1 MENNKVV
8 IITGASSGIGE
19 ATSKLLS
26 EKNFKLVLAA
36 RRIEKL
42 QKIADS
48 LNNRNDVLTIQTD
61 VTDKIQVQNL
71 IDTTVEKFGRVD
83 ALVNNA
89 GIMPLSYLEEGRTED
104 WENMVD
110 VNIKGVLYGINSV
123 LPYMIEQMNG
133 HIINVSSVAGRQV
146 FPTATVYCGTKF
158 AVNAITEGMR
168 QELSK
173 KYNIKVTAIE
183 PGATETELQSHIPN
197 EEIKS
202 KFEVRTKTSK
212 ILESVDIA
220 NAIHFALTQP
230 DHVNVTE
237 IMVHPTEG
245 PR

>member
-1 MENNKVV
+1 MNKEKVV

-19 ATSKLLS
+19 ATAKLLS
-26 EKNFKLVLAA
+26 DKNFKLVLAA
-36 RRIEKL
+36 RRLEKL

-48 LNNRNDVLTIQTD
+48 LNNSKNVLTVQTD
-61 VTDKIQVQNL
+61 VTDKNQVHNL
-71 IDTTVEKFGRVD
+71 IDTTIEEFGRVD

-89 GIMPLSYLEEGRTED
+89 GIMPLSYLEEGRIED
-104 WENMVD
+104 WEKMID

-123 LPYMIEQMNG
+123 IPVMKEQMNG

-146 FPTATVYCGTKF
+146 FPTAAVYCGTKF

-202 KFEVRTKTSK
+202 KFEERTKTSK
-212 ILESVDIA
+212 ILESKDIA
-220 NAIHFALTQP
+220 NAIYYSLTQP
-230 DHVNVTE
+230 NHVNVTE